1 MAASTLMPINANKRL
16 KSSVSFHHNIIILV
30 GYLLMWEKLIWR
42 LLGIKKLLVVMNKLI
57 KSSHIVLKESNIILA
72 VYGI

>member
-1 MAASTLMPINANKRL
+1 MAASILMPINANKRS

-30 GYLLMWEKLIWR
+30 GYLLMWGKLIWR
-42 LLGIKKLLVVMNKLI
+42 LLDIKKLLVVMNKLI